1 MIQIVLHL
9 LQILFLMAQN
19 DFPAIL
25 SELKKGQ
32 RAIIS
37 GFSGAEMPARFFEMG
52 MLPGVELEMLFTAAF
67 CDPLCI
73 SYGKARCCLALR
85 KAEAQRVLIVPVPNE
100 DDKSCPYRES

>member
-1 MIQIVLHL
+1 MEQH
-9 LQILFLMAQN
+9 

-32 RAIIS
+32 KAIIS
-37 GFSGAEMPARFFEMG
+37 GFSNAEMPARFFEMG
-52 MLPGVELEMLFTAAF
+52 ILPGVELEMLFKAAF

-85 KAEAQRVLIVPVPNE
+85 KAEAQRVLIVPVPKNE
-100 DDKSCPYRES
+100 CDKSCPYRES